1 MAGAFGAVWR
11 SEKKTMLWFPLPPAV
26 SISLSTPP
34 LSPTIMRCVGLFFS
48 LFALLAS
55 TSAAQETSGP
65 TEGGG
70 DVQGVVRLVDW
81 PDPSKELSTD
91 ASIQVLPFLDTL
103 TLGYRYGD
111 GEAGPTLEAMLE
123 WTPAARG
130 IYDGQ
135 EVDIRAFPEHIEM
148 EAVVLRAQVY
158 TGGRPV
164 GETTIDL
171 RGMAL
176 AASPDVHTVHVDTL
190 DWATVFNG
198 LSAEAARAAFESG
211 FELGDLEIIRVAF
224 AAFDDVVARHERP
237 RRRPRPTHTTV
248 YEPFGP
254 QIYISGG
261 IGGRSRPRA
270 LPRGQR
276 REMGRGSAEAE
287 QADRSRTRSG
297 DASPE
302 ASGSGDQEG
311 AQQRGGRTSSGET
324 AEGGKSSAE
333 GKKGETSRR
342 GGRKVPL
349 PKGDDDDDDDN
360 EDNELLPAALA
371 AAAAVGVVAY
381 AGGTVGYY
389 GNAAK
394 APIGLTSGFVRP
406 RGGVLLQAAVNE
418 SLITS
423 GPGPRNLV
431 AKVTGFYDAFGAPV
445 QPAVGLGVLARDP
458 GENIDIQPSLSLGA
472 VATLGPIVLMGGY
485 DVARGGAEIG
495 VAFNFRYKRSGE
507 EPIAARK

>member
-1 MAGAFGAVWR
+1 
-11 SEKKTMLWFPLPPAV
+11 
-26 SISLSTPP
+26 
-34 LSPTIMRCVGLFFS
+34 MRCVGLLIS
-48 LFALLAS
+48 LFVLLAS
-55 TSAAQETSGP
+55 TSAAQEAS
-65 TEGGG
+65 EAAER
-70 DVQGVVRLVDW
+70 DRAVQGVVRLVDW
-81 PDPSKELSTD
+81 PDPSKALSAD

-103 TLGYRYGD
+103 ALGYRYEE
-111 GEAGPTLEAMLE
+111 GEEGPTLKATLE

-130 IYDGQ
+130 IYDGE
-135 EVDIRAFPEHIEM
+135 EVDIEAFPAHIEM

-158 TGGRPV
+158 AGGRPV
-164 GETTIDL
+164 GETTIEL
-171 RGMAL
+171 RDVAL
-176 AASPDVHTVHVDTL
+176 AASPDVHTVEIDTL
-190 DWATVFNG
+190 AWATVFNG
-198 LSAEAARAAFESG
+198 LSAQGAQATFESG
-211 FELGDLEIIRVAF
+211 FELGDLKIIRAAF

-287 QADRSRTRSG
+287 QGDRSRTRSG

-302 ASGSGDQEG
+302 ASGSGDQKG
-311 AQQRGGRTSSGET
+311 AQQRGGRTSGGAE
-324 AEGGKSSAE
+324 AEGGKGSASGE
-333 GKKGETSRR
+333 KGETSRR

-349 PKGDDDDDDDN
+349 PSGDDDEDDDN

-371 AAAAVGVVAY
+371 AAAAIGFVAY

-458 GENIDIQPSLSLGA
+458 GENIDVQPSLSLGA
-472 VATLGPIVLMGGY
+472 VATLGPVVLMGGY
-485 DVARGGAEIG
+485 DVAQGGAEIG

-507 EPIAARK
+507 DQIAARK